1 MANKYHAEE
10 AAKELKKALPDTKIE
25 VVDVKPQSDQYSE
38 DQKKRIK
45 KARKEMG
52 LE

>member
-25 VVDVKPQSDQYSE
+25 VIDVVPESDKYTE
-38 DQKKRIK
+38 DEKKRIK
-45 KARKEMG
+45 KAREQLK
-52 LE
+52 